1 MGRGD
6 TRHSRVIIGYTA
18 KTSQAITTYEYQAP
32 HGLNH
37 GLADM
42 HDELMKYLV
51 PPMLEDASASPC
63 IRSVR
68 QMQLLFLERRVK
80 LTKGEAEIEA
90 NVLRAKVAGL
100 QQGLNRAQLE
110 REQMEQQRDEAH
122 N

>member
-1 MGRGD
+1 
-6 TRHSRVIIGYTA
+6 
-18 KTSQAITTYEYQAP
+18 
-32 HGLNH
+32 
-37 GLADM
+37 
-42 HDELMKYLV
+42 
-51 PPMLEDASASPC
+51 
-63 IRSVR
+63 
-68 QMQLLFLERRVK
+68 MQLLFLERRVK